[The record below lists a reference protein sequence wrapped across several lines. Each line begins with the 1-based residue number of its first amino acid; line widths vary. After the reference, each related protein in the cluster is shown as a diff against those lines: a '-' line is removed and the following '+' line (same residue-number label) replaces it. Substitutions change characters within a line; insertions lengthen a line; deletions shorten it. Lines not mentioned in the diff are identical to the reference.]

1 MKQYLLPVIVTFA
14 ILLITFLIVQVIYI
28 RFNGSPVAVPNI
40 TRDLQV
46 VGSGPTISYAIMGDS
61 TSISQ
66 GSAYENGF
74 GAASIKHLSKRFTVT
89 SINTGISGAT
99 TEDVQRDQLKKVVA
113 FKPDLVLL
121 AAGAN
126 DATHFTREETI
137 RTSVQII
144 IDELKRANPDVKII
158 VTSSPAMDSV
168 SRFPIGAKQLMG
180 MRTKQVNTVFQQLIT
195 KNNLLSA
202 PIAEK
207 TRAAFIADPTLT
219 AADNFHPNKR
229 GYALWIPVINQAI
242 DQATL

>member
-1 MKQYLLPVIVTFA
+1 MKHYVVLILTS
-14 ILLITFLIVQVIYI
+14 LLIAIAVFVVVEFLII
-28 RFNGSPVAVPNI
+28 RFNGTPVAVPTINRS
-40 TRDLQV
+40 TQTA
-46 VGSGPTISYAIMGDS
+46 GSGPSLSYAIMGDS

-66 GSAYENGF
+66 GSKYEDGF
-74 GAASIKHLSKRFTVT
+74 GAASIRQLSKRFTVT

-99 TEDVQRDQLKKVVA
+99 TEDVRNDQLKKVVA

-126 DATHFTREETI
+126 DATHFTRGETI
-137 RTSVQII
+137 RRSLQTIV
-144 IDELKRANPDVKII
+144 DELKHANPEVKII

-180 MRTKQVNTVFQQLIT
+180 LRTKQVNAVFHTLISSNT
-195 KNNLLSA
+195 LVSA

-207 TRAAFIADPTLT
+207 TRAAFLADPSLT
-219 AADNFHPNKR
+219 ASDNFHPNKR

-242 DQATL
+242 DQATQ